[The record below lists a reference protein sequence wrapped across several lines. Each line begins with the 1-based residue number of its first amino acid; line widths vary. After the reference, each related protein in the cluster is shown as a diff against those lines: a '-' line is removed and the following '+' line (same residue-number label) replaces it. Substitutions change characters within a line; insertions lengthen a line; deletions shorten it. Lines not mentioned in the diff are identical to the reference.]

1 MVLLKNLVLLPQI
14 AHNVHLG
21 QRPHFNPYYVFGF
34 IGSRLLIPLYEYSCP
49 ENRFKIAP
57 NDTLLTSLLVT
68 FACQAL
74 ILALQSYLGSKFFVP
89 RRLRPD
95 YFDYTHKMTAK
106 EHGEDCAICLQ
117 GLLEHPSPSE
127 SKLTDIPSIDQ
138 KVLA

>member
-89 RRLRPD
+89 RRLRPNF
-95 YFDYTHKMTAK
+95 FDYTLKMTAK

-117 GLLEHPSPSE
+117 GLL
-127 SKLTDIPSIDQ
+127 
-138 KVLA
+138 